1 MTTEMTG
8 ATPLIRFEHISK
20 TFRVGKKTVTAVDD
34 VSLDID
40 AGDVFAMIGYSGAG
54 KSTLVRLINGLERPS
69 SGRVVVDG
77 AEVSAL
83 GERELRRLR
92 TDIGMIFQ
100 QFNLFRSPNRRG
112 KHRVSAAGGRMD
124 RREAQRAGRRTAG
137 VRGTG

>member
-1 MTTEMTG
+1 MTE
-8 ATPLIRFEHISK
+8 AAPLIRFENVSK

-83 GERELRRLR
+83 GERELRSLR
-92 TDIGMIFQ
+92 TDVGMIFQ
-100 QFNLFRSPNRRG
+100 QFNLFRSRT
-112 KHRVSAAGGRMD
+112 VAGNI
-124 RREAQRAGRRTAG
+124 AYPL
-137 VRGTG
+137 